1 MQRKN
6 HLRLILGIILI
17 GSLAVLLIGY
27 FALRKPAA
35 ENPSMPAPSISSSSA
50 SPSATE
56 LPTGLAK
63 ADSTNQPQRPSHPQK
78 GLLLTRR
85 IRSSRGKWN
94 HASDCK
100 N

>member
-63 ADSTNQPQRPSHPQK
+63 LIQPISPQRPSHPQK
-78 GLLLTRR
+78 GFF
-85 IRSSRGKWN
+85 
-94 HASDCK
+94 
-100 N
+100 

>member
-35 ENPSMPAPSISSSSA
+35 ENPSMPAPSISSSLQRLIQPIS
-50 SPSATE
+50 
-56 LPTGLAK
+56 
-63 ADSTNQPQRPSHPQK
+63 PQRPSHPQK

-85 IRSSRGKWN
+85 HPLQPRKMESRQ
-94 HASDCK
+94 
-100 N
+100 

>member
-27 FALRKPAA
+27 FALRKPADQ
-35 ENPSMPAPSISSSSA
+35 NPSMPAYPHPRQALLLQSCPPALQRLIQPIS
-50 SPSATE
+50 
-56 LPTGLAK
+56 
-63 ADSTNQPQRPSHPQK
+63 PQRPSHPQK

-85 IRSSRGKWN
+85 HPLQPRKMESRQ
-94 HASDCK
+94 
-100 N
+100 

>member
-35 ENPSMPAPSISSSSA
+35 EIPAC
-50 SPSATE
+50 
-56 LPTGLAK
+56 LPQHILILGKPFCYRA
-63 ADSTNQPQRPSHPQK
+63 AHRPCK
-78 GLLLTRR
+78 G
-85 IRSSRGKWN
+85 
-94 HASDCK
+94 
-100 N
+100 